1 MVETVATLVLLLIH
15 CTSSVVVL
23 GFTFFINCTVCPIS
37 NVELVG
43 LTDKL
48 VIEVITTTVQLAL
61 FPFAVV
67 AVILVVP
74 FPTAVTFPFPSTV
87 AIPVLSLFH
96 VISLFTFAVDGVIVA
111 CNVSDTFV
119 LKSNAR
125 LSFIDIPF
133 GLVCTV
139 TVTD

>member
-1 MVETVATLVLLLIH
+1 MAV
-15 CTSSVVVL
+15 
-23 GFTFFINCTVCPIS
+23 NCTVSPVF
-37 NVELVG
+37 NVFDVG
-43 LTDKL
+43 LTDIL
-48 VIEVITTTVQLAL
+48 VIAVVTVTVQLAL

-87 AIPVLSLFH
+87 AMPVLSLFH